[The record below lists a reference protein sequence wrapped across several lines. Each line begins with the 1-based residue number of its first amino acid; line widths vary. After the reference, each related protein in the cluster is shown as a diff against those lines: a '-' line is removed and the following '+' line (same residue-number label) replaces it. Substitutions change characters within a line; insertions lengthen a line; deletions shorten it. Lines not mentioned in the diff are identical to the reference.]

1 MNTLY
6 VSLSLL
12 SSPLPLCLPSSLL
25 PLSFKSFMF
34 NLMISVKQWH
44 WLQLLASGYRQM
56 EPFNY
61 WIGILHNNK
70 TSSHKLLAIQ
80 TQWKVLHTHTHTVCD
95 TYILTMSVCLCVC
108 VYEDQKNQTTMF
120 EKRSTT
126 GITTIKT
133 WKTIITQLYIA
144 SNTREA
150 ILTVSQ
156 WQWDTPYTHVT

>member
-1 MNTLY
+1 M
-6 VSLSLL
+6 SLCPSSPLL

-80 TQWKVLHTHTHTVCD
+80 TQWKVLHTHTHTLYVIHISLQCQ
-95 TYILTMSVCLCVC
+95 CVC
-108 VYEDQKNQTTMF
+108 VCVSIWRSEESNHNVWK
-120 EKRSTT
+120 EKYYRNNHN
-126 GITTIKT
+126 KDM
-133 WKTIITQLYIA
+133 KDYHYTIIHCI
-144 SNTREA
+144 
-150 ILTVSQ
+150 
-156 WQWDTPYTHVT
+156 